1 MLGGVVVAQTAATTL
16 APALIVVS
24 FVFFLLV
31 WEMFIFL
38 CFDVVLICETS
49 CFCKNYTTTY
59 YTNLYHVTFPHSMI
73 VVLKISRDEQS

>member
-24 FVFFLLV
+24 DVFFLLV

-38 CFDVVLICETS
+38 CFDVVQYAKHHVFVKTTLRRTIRICI
-49 CFCKNYTTTY
+49 
-59 YTNLYHVTFPHSMI
+59 M
-73 VVLKISRDEQS
+73 SRSLTA